1 MLALDRQANLG
12 VHPSGESLL
21 QDLPRVLDV
30 LGEADLS
37 GAVSNPALGHGAG

>member
-1 MLALDRQANLG
+1 MLALDRLPNLG
-12 VHPSGESLL
+12 VHPSGNRLL

-37 GAVSNPALGHGAG
+37 GAVSNSALGHGAG